1 MQIYSPAGIIHFG
14 SAHEDAFDVLSR
26 SVIYVQVLFT
36 PSTILAMLSCPDLAD
51 EPRLLA
57 VAAVAC
63 LRQVGSAIWR

>member
-26 SVIYVQVLFT
+26 FIVFRSL
-36 PSTILAMLSCPDLAD
+36 LSCPNLAD

-57 VAAVAC
+57 MPMLDVFVK
-63 LRQVGSAIWR
+63 LVLPYGGKSLIYF